1 MVESLALLFVVL
13 STVVGALGTILFKK
27 GVGGISFFQI
37 WKRGVVWGALG
48 LYVISAMFYLLA
60 LRKEM
65 VTVIYPLA
73 SLSYV
78 WVVLFSVVLLH
89 EKVTFGKIVGVCGIV
104 LGVVL
109 IGLGS

>member
-1 MVESLALLFVVL
+1 MVEVFTFLFVVL
-13 STVVGALGTILFKK
+13 STIVGALGTMLFKK
-27 GVGGISFFQI
+27 GAERSSLFQM
-37 WKRGVVWGALG
+37 WKQRVVWGALG
-48 LYVISAMFYLLA
+48 LYVVSALFYLLA

-78 WVVLFSVVLLH
+78 WVVVFSVVLLH
-89 EKVTFGKIVGVCGIV
+89 ERITFGKIVGVVGIV